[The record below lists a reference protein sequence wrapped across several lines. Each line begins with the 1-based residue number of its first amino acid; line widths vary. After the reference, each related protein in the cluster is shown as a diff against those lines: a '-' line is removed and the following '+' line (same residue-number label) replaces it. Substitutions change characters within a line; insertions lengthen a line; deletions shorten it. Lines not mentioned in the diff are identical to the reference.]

1 MSAVYTERVDSED
14 RTQLLQWGISL
25 LLVLV
30 LHFSIALWLFSR
42 DTTVKPEK
50 PPPAAYLD
58 LPPLSAGPLPPLAVP
73 APPKVT
79 PPAPKIQSVPK
90 PDVQPPAP
98 PKAAPPLPK
107 PDVQPPAPPKA
118 EAPPLPP
125 IKPTAPTVVPPK
137 PAPAPVP
144 KVAPPRPQAP
154 KPAPP
159 QKTQPKAAPTPA
171 PVAPGSATP
180 LYVDPMRDWQIAAAR
195 RLEKFKKQSQAATWQ
210 GEEGVV
216 GLQITIDRLGNILS
230 AYVSNSSGYSTLDN
244 QAMTMCRLARRLPPL
259 PADFKEPTYNF
270 GVSIEFTLY

>member
-1 MSAVYTERVDSED
+1 MTIVYTERVDSEEHT
-14 RTQLLQWGISL
+14 RVLQWGISL
-25 LLVLV
+25 LLVVV
-30 LHFSIALWLFSR
+30 LHFSVALWLLSR
-42 DTTVKPEK
+42 DTAVKPEK

-73 APPKVT
+73 VPPKVT
-79 PPAPKIQSVPK
+79 PPAPKIQPVPK
-90 PDVQPPAP
+90 PDA
-98 PKAAPPLPK
+98 
-107 PDVQPPAPPKA
+107 QPPAPPKA

-125 IKPTAPTVVPPK
+125 IKPVVPTVVPPK

-144 KVAPPRPQAP
+144 KVAPPRPQVP

-216 GLQITIDRLGNILS
+216 GLQITIDRQGNILS
-230 AYVSNSSGYSTLDN
+230 AYVSNSSGYNTLDN
-244 QAMTMCRLARRLPPL
+244 QALTMCRLARHLPPL